1 MIKTKTKTLGVIGGL
16 GPMATAYY
24 MELVIQMTDASC
36 DQEHL
41 NMIISSRPGTP
52 DRTRYILGLSDENP
66 APVMI
71 DAGRWL
77 VAEGAEILA
86 IPCITA
92 HYFQKQLEEEIHTP
106 VIHLI
111 KETVHHMRDY
121 GVRKAGIGGK
131 DLGTV
136 QNPVVPI
143 LHGGGLRAL
152 DIRTG
157 IGFRQSKTPHLA
169 AIHQGPQ
176 ILLFLFFRS
185 KVIDAGTAQ
194 GGMYRNGNA
203 CTGIYFGKL
212 LHAQRIGQG
221 VGAGP
226 SIRSGIWNS
235 QKAVPLQL
243 GQKLHII
250 GFVFIHLFG
259 QRLDFC
265 LRKFAEQLLLEQMHL
280 V

>member
-92 HYFQKQLEEEIHTP
+92 HYFQKQLEEE
-106 VIHLI
+106 
-111 KETVHHMRDY
+111 D
-121 GVRKAGIGGK
+121 RKS
-131 DLGTV
+131 
-136 QNPVVPI
+136 VV
-143 LHGGGLRAL
+143 
-152 DIRTG
+152 
-157 IGFRQSKTPHLA
+157 
-169 AIHQGPQ
+169 
-176 ILLFLFFRS
+176 
-185 KVIDAGTAQ
+185 
-194 GGMYRNGNA
+194 
-203 CTGIYFGKL
+203 
-212 LHAQRIGQG
+212 
-221 VGAGP
+221 
-226 SIRSGIWNS
+226 
-235 QKAVPLQL
+235 
-243 GQKLHII
+243 
-250 GFVFIHLFG
+250 
-259 QRLDFC
+259 
-265 LRKFAEQLLLEQMHL
+265 
-280 V
+280 